1 MSRKWVVN
9 ASPLILLTKV
19 SHISLLQE
27 LCDELVIPGG
37 VAKEILIGPAND
49 LTKIWLNEKGSPL
62 IRDLEQVDPV
72 VAGWDLGLGESQVI
86 SWAYKNPDFEA
97 ILDDRAAR
105 KCALSLKIPV
115 RGTVGVILLAKKDGR
130 LAKATPLLNQLIQ
143 VGFRI
148 DPELIRT
155 ALRLAKE

>member
-27 LCDELVIPGG
+27 LCNELVIPGG
-37 VAKEILIGPAND
+37 VAKEILTGPAND
-49 LTKIWLNEKGSPL
+49 LTRIWLNEKGSPL

-72 VAGWDLGLGESQVI
+72 VAAWDLGLGESQVI
-86 SWAYKNPDFEA
+86 SWAYKNPGFEA

-105 KCALSLKIPV
+105 KCALSLKISV

>member
-27 LCDELVIPGG
+27 LCNELVIPGG
-37 VAKEILIGPAND
+37 VAKEILTGPAND
-49 LTKIWLNEKGSPL
+49 LTRIWLNEKGSPL

-86 SWAYKNPDFEA
+86 SWAYKNPGFEA

-105 KCALSLKIPV
+105 KCALSLEDSGP
-115 RGTVGVILLAKKDGR
+115 GDGR
-130 LAKATPLLNQLIQ
+130 SYLAGKERRAIGKGHTSFKP
-143 VGFRI
+143 I
-148 DPELIRT
+148 DPGWF
-155 ALRLAKE
+155 

>member
-1 MSRKWVVN
+1 VSRKWVVN
-9 ASPLILLTKV
+9 ASPLILLTRV

-27 LCDELVIPGG
+27 LCSELVIPGG
-37 VAKEILIGPAND
+37 VAKEILTGPAND
-49 LTKIWLNEKGSPL
+49 LTRIWLNEKGSPL

-86 SWAYKNPDFEA
+86 SWAYKNPGFEA

>member
-27 LCDELVIPGG
+27 LCNELVIPGG
-37 VAKEILIGPAND
+37 VAKEILTGPAND
-49 LTKIWLNEKGSPL
+49 LTRIWLNEKGSPL

-86 SWAYKNPDFEA
+86 SWAYKNPGFEA

>member
-27 LCDELVIPGG
+27 LCSALVIPGG
-37 VAKEILIGPAND
+37 VAKEILTGPAND
-49 LTKIWLNEKGSPL
+49 PTRIWLNEKGSPL

-86 SWAYKNPDFEA
+86 SWAYKNPGFEA

-148 DPELIRT
+148 DPELLRT

>member
-27 LCDELVIPGG
+27 LCNELVIPGG
-37 VAKEILIGPAND
+37 VAKEILTGPANN
-49 LTKIWLNEKGSPL
+49 LTRIWLNEKGSPL

-86 SWAYKNPDFEA
+86 SWAYKNPGFEA

>member
-27 LCDELVIPGG
+27 LCNELVIPGG
-37 VAKEILIGPAND
+37 VAKEILTGPAND
-49 LTKIWLNEKGSPL
+49 LTRIWLNEKGSPL

-86 SWAYKNPDFEA
+86 SWAYKNPGFEA

-148 DPELIRT
+148 DPELLRT

>member
-27 LCDELVIPGG
+27 LCNELVIPGG
-37 VAKEILIGPAND
+37 VAKEILTGPAND
-49 LTKIWLNEKGSPL
+49 LTRIWLNEKGSPL

-86 SWAYKNPDFEA
+86 SWAYKNPGFEA

-130 LAKATPLLNQLIQ
+130 LAKAKPLLNQLIQ
-143 VGFRI
+143 IGFRI
-148 DPELIRT
+148 DPELLRT
-155 ALRLAKE
+155 TLRLAKE